1 MTGTA
6 FTEPMVAE
14 IAPQRSNTLH
24 ARKHLVYK
32 KTNYNVSVNLVPMA
46 QQVSIGERVKLA
58 RMSAGLNQRQLG
70 KEMGMSAMAISKYE
84 TGEVVPNSRVLI
96 QLSQTLHVPLDFFF
110 RSIEVTLSQPQY
122 RCRKA
127 LKKSEEKMILSKTRD
142 WLERYLEV
150 ELITDESK
158 ALDLPSGEPCMVSS
172 LQEVEDAAQY
182 VRDYWNL
189 GLDPIENV
197 MDVLEQHGIKV
208 GLVEASEAFDALT
221 FYYDDRTPVIVI
233 NRVMSGDRQRFNLAH
248 ELGHLLLCC
257 EGDIDPEK
265 AMQRFA
271 GAFLVPKA
279 MAFMELGEQR
289 NTLDLNEL
297 QVLKQKYGMSMAAWI
312 FRATDLGI
320 LAPETA
326 QRYWMYF
333 KKKGY
338 HKEEPFEPVPAEK
351 PTHMVLLTLRAF
363 SEKHITMSRLKE
375 LLGNDREQLSELRLL
390 GSA

>member
-1 MTGTA
+1 
-6 FTEPMVAE
+6 
-14 IAPQRSNTLH
+14 
-24 ARKHLVYK
+24 
-32 KTNYNVSVNLVPMA
+32 
-46 QQVSIGERVKLA
+46 
-58 RMSAGLNQRQLG
+58 
-70 KEMGMSAMAISKYE
+70 
-84 TGEVVPNSRVLI
+84 
-96 QLSQTLHVPLDFFF
+96 
-110 RSIEVTLSQPQY
+110 
-122 RCRKA
+122 
-127 LKKSEEKMILSKTRD
+127 
-142 WLERYLEV
+142 
-150 ELITDESK
+150 
-158 ALDLPSGEPCMVSS
+158 
-172 LQEVEDAAQY
+172 
-182 VRDYWNL
+182 
-189 GLDPIENV
+189 
-197 MDVLEQHGIKV
+197 
-208 GLVEASEAFDALT
+208 
-221 FYYDDRTPVIVI
+221 
-233 NRVMSGDRQRFNLAH
+233 
-248 ELGHLLLCC
+248 
-257 EGDIDPEK
+257 
-265 AMQRFA
+265 MQRFA

-375 LLGNDREQLSELRLL
+375 LLGNDREQLSELRLF